1 MKSVLMS
8 AVAFAFLLTTM
19 PKLSA
24 GEDLAS
30 SIVGTW
36 KLTSFARKEVAT
48 GKIDHAPYGEHARG
62 YAYYTKGGNFL
73 TFTVSQDR
81 KKIEK
86 VEPTDAERAEL
97 FKSMYAWG
105 GTYKTDGSKVIYNVD
120 IAWIQSWVGTTRT
133 YQAEMA
139 GNKLTVTTQPFKSPV
154 DGQDIVVITTYDR
167 AE

>member
-1 MKSVLMS
+1 MKRFLMS
-8 AVAFAFLLTTM
+8 AVAFAFLLTM
-19 PKLSA
+19 VPKSSA

-30 SIVGTW
+30 SVVGTW
-36 KLTSFARKEVAT
+36 KLTNFARKEVAT
-48 GKIDHAPYGEHARG
+48 GKTDAPYGEHPRG

-81 KKIEK
+81 KKNEK
-86 VEPTDAERAEL
+86 AEPTDAERAEL

-105 GTYKTDGSKVIYNVD
+105 GTYKTEGSKVIYNVD
-120 IAWIQSWVGTTRT
+120 IAWVQAWVGTTRT
-133 YQAEMA
+133 YQAEIA